1 MELSFRLWDDCSCLS
16 LPPVGKQ
23 TTFTN
28 NACSRVN
35 SYFEM
40 KQKIRDSLVANT
52 FLFSTILIDSN
63 FGIKHEQHIR
73 REIRLEGWGAC
84 INWHFI

>member
-1 MELSFRLWDDCSCLS
+1 M
-16 LPPVGKQ
+16 GKQ

-35 SYFEM
+35 PYFEM
-40 KQKIRDSLVANT
+40 KQKSVIRDSLVANT
-52 FLFSTILIDSN
+52 FLFSTIIIDSN

-73 REIRLEGWGAC
+73 REIRLEGGMYKLAFHLKLQS
-84 INWHFI
+84 ISRL